1 MSEVSAFSIYRT
13 EQRHNKSEPIITKKI
28 KKTPKK
34 LKESHTVDNDLS
46 KEEMVN
52 RMIEQKKNDLSRKRL
67 SKKMKIDRKKM
78 KRNSSLNSSSNSFV
92 KDRVVQST
100 PISKKRRTES
110 FSINSDSSSSIIE
123 TNGTIN
129 GSGVERNVI
138 QKNTAEDI
146 TEYNSVEVGK
156 KLFEWVISPIKH
168 EIFFK
173 KYWEKTPLFI
183 QRKKGNYF
191 SSLVSIKKIDTMLR
205 QNHIEFTKNIDITS
219 YENGVRSTHNPEGR
233 ALPPVVWDFYN
244 NGCSI
249 RLLNPQTYIPQIFSL
264 DATLQEYFQCMTG
277 TNLYLTPPNSQGF
290 APHYDDIEAFVL
302 QIEGKKRWKVYAPRT
317 NTEKLPRYSSHNFQQ
332 NEIGK
337 PIAEVVLE
345 PGDILYFP
353 RGFIHQAT
361 TVEGH
366 HSLHITLSVY
376 QKNSWADLMEAI
388 VPAALSRAIDN
399 DEEFR
404 QGLPLNV
411 GSYMGLVFSDQPSE
425 QRTQVLKKVRTLF
438 NKLFENADVDDG
450 IDQVYKK
457 FQHDALPPD
466 ISEADRQRTVY
477 GCNMI
482 TNDAGEIKIPFVIE
496 LDTSLRLI
504 RANCLRVVR
513 EAGALRVYF
522 SVDNSKEYH
531 EYSQEFI
538 EIDSTDAPILE
549 FLIRCYPNYSKVS
562 DFPVD
567 DDDRKLNVATDL
579 WEKGL
584 LMSEHPIQL

>member
-1 MSEVSAFSIYRT
+1 MNYQLFFCFFSR
-13 EQRHNKSEPIITKKI
+13 
-28 KKTPKK
+28 
-34 LKESHTVDNDLS
+34 
-46 KEEMVN
+46 
-52 RMIEQKKNDLSRKRL
+52 
-67 SKKMKIDRKKM
+67 
-78 KRNSSLNSSSNSFV
+78 
-92 KDRVVQST
+92 
-100 PISKKRRTES
+100 
-110 FSINSDSSSSIIE
+110 
-123 TNGTIN
+123 
-129 GSGVERNVI
+129 
-138 QKNTAEDI
+138 
-146 TEYNSVEVGK
+146 
-156 KLFEWVISPIKH
+156 
-168 EIFFK
+168 

-183 QRKKGNYF
+183 ERKKANYF

-205 QNHIEFTKNIDITS
+205 QNNIRFTKNIDITS

-249 RLLNPQTYIPQIFSL
+249 RLLNPQTYLPQIYSL
-264 DATLQEYFQCMTG
+264 TSTLQEHFQCMTG

-290 APHYDDIEAFVL
+290 APHYDDIEAFVM

-317 NTEKLPRYSSHNFQQ
+317 ANEKLPRVSSHNFQQ
-332 NEIGK
+332 SEIGK

-425 QRTQVLKKVRTLF
+425 QRTHVIKKVRSLF

-450 IDQVYKK
+450 VDQVYKK

-466 ISEADRQRTVY
+466 LSEADRKRTVY

-482 TNDAGEIKIPFVIE
+482 PTENGEINIPFLVE
-496 LDTSLRLI
+496 SDTSLRLI

-513 EAGALRVYF
+513 EEGALRVYF

-531 EYSQEFI
+531 EYEQEFI
-538 EIDSTDAPILE
+538 EIDSSDAPILE
-549 FLIRCYPNYSKVS
+549 FLIRCYPNYAQVT
-562 DFPVD
+562 DFPID
-567 DDDRKLNVATDL
+567 DEDRKVTVATDL

-584 LMSEHPIQL
+584 LMTEHPMHNL